1 MLRYMGS
8 ILVVLATLGLAA
20 GLVVAL
26 MGGLSQRVTLDR
38 GLRLTALDAV
48 AAEGARSVQVAA
60 VLADRRTGRPV
71 PSGRAVVRFADGWVG
86 AAAFG
91 PRGIAWY
98 TRPGGLPVGEH
109 PYEVAMS
116 EEQPLLD
123 VRACATVW
131 VRSAETPVVWVDAAA
146 ILPPGSGG
154 PIAPDVAETLC
165 GLAGRYALVYLVAG
179 DLDRYEAV
187 RRRAVPASPCVAG
200 PAEQGGVAS
209 GAAVW
214 IAPGTAARTLK
225 GLQAVWPKVT
235 AAVAA
240 DPDLR
245 AAAAGRRAP
254 VLAVPR
260 AGDASAE
267 AAGPWRDVRLRL
279 LGPDR

>member
-1 MLRYMGS
+1 
-8 ILVVLATLGLAA
+8 
-20 GLVVAL
+20 
-26 MGGLSQRVTLDR
+26 
-38 GLRLTALDAV
+38 
-48 AAEGARSVQVAA
+48 
-60 VLADRRTGRPV
+60 
-71 PSGRAVVRFADGWVG
+71 
-86 AAAFG
+86 
-91 PRGIAWY
+91 
-98 TRPGGLPVGEH
+98 
-109 PYEVAMS
+109 
-116 EEQPLLD
+116 
-123 VRACATVW
+123 
-131 VRSAETPVVWVDAAA
+131 
-146 ILPPGSGG
+146 
-154 PIAPDVAETLC
+154 
-165 GLAGRYALVYLVAG
+165 
-179 DLDRYEAV
+179 
-187 RRRAVPASPCVAG
+187 
-200 PAEQGGVAS
+200 VAS

>member
-1 MLRYMGS
+1 MGS

-154 PIAPDVAETLC
+154 PIAPDAAETLRA
-165 GLAGRYALVYLVAG
+165 LADRHALVYLVAG

-187 RRRAVPASPCVAG
+187 RRGAA
-200 PAEQGGVAS
+200 GVAS
-209 GAAVW
+209 GPAVW

-225 GLQAVWPKVT
+225 GLQAAWPKV
-235 AAVAA
+235 AAALVADA
-240 DPDLR
+240 DLR
-245 AAAAGRRAP
+245 QAAAGRQVP
-254 VLAVPR
+254 VLSVPR

-267 AAGPWRDVRLRL
+267 AAGPWREVRLRL
-279 LGPDR
+279 LGNVRAPGAQNEKSEPQD